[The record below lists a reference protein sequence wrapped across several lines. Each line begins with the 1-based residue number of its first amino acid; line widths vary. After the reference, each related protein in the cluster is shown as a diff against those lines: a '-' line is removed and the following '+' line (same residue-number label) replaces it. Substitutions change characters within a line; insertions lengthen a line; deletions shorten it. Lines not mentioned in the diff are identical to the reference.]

1 MNSPLGKTSPRL
13 IRIKEVIDRVGI
25 GRSTIYDWMNPR
37 SPRFDV
43 TFPKPVKLGGNSIAW
58 LEHDI
63 DSWILGKV
71 SV

>member
-1 MNSPLGKTSPRL
+1 MNSPLEKTSPRL

-25 GRSTIYDWMNPR
+25 GRSTIYDWMNPK

-43 TFPKPVKLGGNSIAW
+43 TFPKPVKLGCNSIAW

-71 SV
+71 NV